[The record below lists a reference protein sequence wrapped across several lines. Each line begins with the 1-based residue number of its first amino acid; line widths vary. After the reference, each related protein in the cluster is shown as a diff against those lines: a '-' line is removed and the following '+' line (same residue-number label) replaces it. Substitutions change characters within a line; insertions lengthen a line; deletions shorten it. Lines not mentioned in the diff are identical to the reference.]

1 MSSGNS
7 VAPRSLSLIE
17 AVSDAFDRSDW
28 ATLRSLY
35 HDDARLCTVAAHE
48 RVVGPDE
55 LVTILQDLEQTSY
68 LIGETTT
75 EAIDDDAVVVSA
87 HLRYPLEDGGV
98 AYAPKSWLLTFKEGL
113 VYRTSAYPSAEKAKI
128 AYRQHGVELGIA
140 PQEPDEAR

>member
-7 VAPRSLSLIE
+7 VSPRSLSLIE
-17 AVSDAFDRSDW
+17 EVSDAFNRSDW
-28 ATLRSLY
+28 VALRSLY
-35 HDDARLCTVAAHE
+35 HDEARLCTIAAHE

-55 LVTILQDLEQTSY
+55 LVTIFESLEQSPY

-98 AYAPKSWLLTFKEGL
+98 AYAAKSWLLTFKEGL
-113 VYRTSAYPSAEKAKI
+113 VYRTTAYASAEKAKI
-128 AYRQHGVELGIA
+128 AYRQHGVELGI
-140 PQEPDEAR
+140 PPESDG